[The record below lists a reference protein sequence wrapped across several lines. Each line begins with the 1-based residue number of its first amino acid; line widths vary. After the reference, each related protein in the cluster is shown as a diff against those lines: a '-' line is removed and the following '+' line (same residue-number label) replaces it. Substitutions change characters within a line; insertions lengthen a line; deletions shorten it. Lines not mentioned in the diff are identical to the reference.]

1 MTTIFLDYWVALK
14 RAFWVDGIEAPVALR
29 MGRKI
34 SVCADMVDTS
44 TAGWRSRGRR
54 GRTCDVP
61 YQQEEEEARS
71 DREGRSKKDQ
81 T

>member
-1 MTTIFLDYWVALK
+1 MKTIFLDYWVALK

-34 SVCADMVDTS
+34 SVCADMVGIS
-44 TAGWRSRGRR
+44 TLVWRLRGRR
-54 GRTCDVP
+54 GLTCDAL

-71 DREGRSKKDQ
+71 DREGRSKTDQ